1 MNLTREEARHRSE
14 IIKVERY
21 HVRID
26 VRGADAD
33 GATHFTS
40 NTRVRF
46 STTEPD
52 TFLDLLDGEIESV
65 IVNGEEVEPEY
76 DGSRIQ
82 LHGLHTHRENLV
94 IVTAKLPYQHTGQ
107 GLHRFVDP
115 ADGKVYLYT
124 HFEAADSRRMYSVFE
139 QPDLKAHV
147 DFDVI
152 APSDWRVASNQ
163 VHEDIREEED
173 GLLHDFAL
181 TPRMSTYL
189 TAIAAG
195 PYVRFQDEWHSRD
208 GSESIPLGILARA
221 SLAEYV
227 DHEEIFKIT
236 KQGLAFYHRTFGYPY
251 PWGKYDQ
258 IFVPEYN
265 LGAME
270 NPGLVTFTE
279 NYIHRGPAT
288 RSESTLR

>member
-124 HFEAADSRRMYSVFE
+124 HF
-139 QPDLKAHV
+139 
-147 DFDVI
+147 
-152 APSDWRVASNQ
+152 
-163 VHEDIREEED
+163 
-173 GLLHDFAL
+173 
-181 TPRMSTYL
+181 
-189 TAIAAG
+189 
-195 PYVRFQDEWHSRD
+195 
-208 GSESIPLGILARA
+208 
-221 SLAEYV
+221 
-227 DHEEIFKIT
+227 
-236 KQGLAFYHRTFGYPY
+236 
-251 PWGKYDQ
+251 
-258 IFVPEYN
+258 
-265 LGAME
+265 
-270 NPGLVTFTE
+270 
-279 NYIHRGPAT
+279 
-288 RSESTLR
+288 